1 MNSTPIRNYAYIF
14 AALLSGGTVGYHLI
28 EGWTLLDSAYMTIIT
43 LSTVGFGELRPLSPT
58 GKMFTSVL
66 ILFGVGTLAFT
77 ISRMTELLLER
88 RLFYRR
94 RLRMDINRLD
104 GHVIV
109 CGYGR
114 MGQAV
119 CDQLRLKG
127 QPFVVIERDTDI
139 CERAYEEEKILHI
152 LGDATD
158 DTILERAGVERAIAL
173 ASVLP
178 GDAENLFVT
187 LSSRKINPRLTIVA
201 RTSDTKNEAK
211 MIAAGAN
218 RVLNPFNSGGR
229 MMVRQLLQPT
239 VTAFFDVL
247 SDESSRDLSI
257 EELELGGRSPLIGTP
272 LADAPIRR
280 DHDVIVIAI
289 RRDSEGLIFNP
300 PGDLAPHE
308 GDVLI
313 LLGHA
318 QDLVDV
324 AKIANPQ

>member
-14 AALLSGGTVGYHLI
+14 AALISGGTVGYHLI
-28 EGWTLLDSAYMTIIT
+28 EGWTFFDSAYMTIIT
-43 LSTVGFGELRPLSPT
+43 LSTVGYGELRPLSPT
-58 GKMFTSVL
+58 GKMFTSAL

-114 MGQAV
+114 MGKSV
-119 CDQLRLKG
+119 CDQLRHKG
-127 QPFVVIERDTDI
+127 QSFVVIERDTQI
-139 CERAYEEEKILHI
+139 CESAYEEDRILHL

-158 DTILERAGVERAIAL
+158 DTILERAGIEHASAL
-173 ASVLP
+173 ATVLP

-187 LSSRKINPRLTIVA
+187 LSSRKLNPKLTIVS

-211 MIAAGAN
+211 MIAAGAD

-239 VTAFFDVL
+239 VTAVFDVL
-247 SDESSRDLSI
+247 SDESSGDLSI
-257 EELELGGRSPLIGTP
+257 DELKLGNDSPLIGTP
-272 LADAPIRR
+272 LAQAPIRR

-289 RRDSEGLIFNP
+289 RREGDGLIFNP
-300 PGDLAPHE
+300 PGDLSPQS

-313 LLGHA
+313 LLGRSE
-318 QDLVDV
+318 DLLDV
-324 AKIANPQ
+324 EKVANPR